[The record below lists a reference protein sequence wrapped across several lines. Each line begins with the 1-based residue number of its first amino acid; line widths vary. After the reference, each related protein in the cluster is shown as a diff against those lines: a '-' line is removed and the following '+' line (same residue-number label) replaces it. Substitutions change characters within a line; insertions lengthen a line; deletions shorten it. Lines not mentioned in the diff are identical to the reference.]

1 MNIEYLKSLIS
12 NQIQEDYS
20 LEYKSG
26 EFLGRGD
33 GKISKLSTIV
43 SSFANS
49 NGGRLIIGIKEYDD
63 EEKNHLPEKIVPV
76 NQTNFSREWLEQ
88 ILNSNIRPSI
98 PNIKIS
104 IINIEENEIVY
115 ILDIP
120 QSEIAHQAKDYRYYR
135 RYNFTKQA
143 MTDFEIKDIM
153 NRSKHPK
160 LEFTPFFYITEYKE
174 QSTGHNYS
182 GMGLKSGKEVFLC
195 LEGKNVGKKTAK
207 YCFGGMS
214 FPIKYKKKP
223 RDSFDELFIKDEI
236 EYLIIECDNQTSDIL
251 NFKANLY
258 SPKRFKPI
266 IPNYITQFGNI
277 ELIEQSLDE
286 NFTIRWTMNV
296 DEAIPVEGY
305 INSKQI
311 KRKYVKM

>member
-1 MNIEYLKSLIS
+1 MDIEYLKSLIE

-49 NGGRLIIGIKEYDD
+49 NGGRLIIGIKEYDE

-76 NQTNFSREWLEQ
+76 NQTKFSREWLDQ

-104 IINIEENEIVY
+104 IVNIEANEVVY

-153 NRSKHPK
+153 NRSKQPK
-160 LEFTPFFYITEYKE
+160 LEFKPFFYITEHKQISSGYDY
-174 QSTGHNYS
+174 T
-182 GMGLKSGKEVFLC
+182 GMGQKTEKEIFLC

-214 FPIKYKKKP
+214 FPLKYKKKP
-223 RDSFDELFIKDEI
+223 RNSFDETFNKDNI
-236 EYLIIECDNQTSDIL
+236 EHIIISCDNQTSDII

-266 IPNYITQFGNI
+266 IPYYITEFGSI
-277 ELIEQSLDE
+277 EVKEESLNE
-286 NFTIRWTMNV
+286 NFRIKWTMNV
-296 DEAIPVEGY
+296 DEATPVEGS
-305 INSKQI
+305 IDSNEI
-311 KRKYVKM
+311 RRKYVKL